1 MQTTKH
7 TNPKA
12 PRVLISGGGTGG
24 HVFPAIAIA
33 DAVKAQAPEAEI
45 LFVGALGKIEMEK
58 VPQAGYRIE
67 GLWISG
73 FQRKLTL
80 RNLLFPVKLLS
91 SMWKAR
97 RIVRTFRPDVAVGV
111 GGFASGPTLE
121 NACRMGIPALVQ
133 EQNSYAGVTNR
144 LLANKVQRVCVAYEG
159 MERFFPADKIVL
171 TGNPVRSDLARL
183 MATKAEAAA
192 HFQLE
197 ADKQTVLVFGGSLGA
212 LALNEAMLA
221 NTALMAA
228 HSDVQFLWQC
238 GKLYIER
245 FSQCEAARLPNVR
258 ILPFVDRMD
267 LAYTLA
273 DVIVGRAGALTISEL
288 CLVGKPA
295 ILIPSPNV
303 AEDHQTKNAQALA
316 DKSAAMMI
324 PNSEA
329 SARLMKEALELLND
343 EARCRQLSTNI
354 RTLAKPNAAEEIA
367 REVLG
372 LVGHN
377 HKTVKPAFAKA
388 SADKT
393 VKPQNHKN

>member
-183 MATKAEAAA
+183 TATKAEAAA

-197 ADKQTVLVFGGSLGA
+197 ADKRTVLVFGGSLGA

-316 DKSAAMMI
+316 DKSAALMI

-372 LVGHN
+372 LMC
-377 HKTVKPAFAKA
+377 
-388 SADKT
+388 
-393 VKPQNHKN
+393 